1 MPTTSFSAGVE
12 SNDVEV
18 SYAKETVW
26 GTKPAVAFKAIRYTG
41 ESFSGSKSRARPAE
55 VRNDYQAAAAVTTQ
69 EAATAGI
76 NFALSSGTY
85 DDLLAG
91 VLGSD
96 FSTAIAISGTDI
108 AGTATGYSTVTA
120 GKFTTVTAGQ
130 WIRVS
135 GFSNAANNGYKRVT
149 ASTGTTITTAQAGAV
164 EAAGPSVTIGG
175 SRLTNGT
182 AFQSFHFQKKL
193 SNSLYLVYPG
203 TFFSGV
209 TLTAATG
216 QFLTGSFTGFPKS
229 EEKATTNQS
238 TGAVT
243 AAPTGRVVDTVAGF
257 QSLEV
262 NNAAVSAVVD
272 GITVNVARDGA
283 AAQYGMGSTAAQGVL
298 RGTVTVSGSV
308 RIYFRDF
315 TLYDMYKSE
324 AYTSIT
330 YRSVDSDGAGYQVSL
345 PSATLMN
352 PQIVSGG
359 PNQGILAEFALE
371 GNVSPTLGYTISID
385 KF

>member
-1 MPTTSFSAGVE
+1 MPTTSFQAGVE
-12 SNDVEV
+12 SNDVEL
-18 SYAKETVW
+18 SYAKEAAW

-55 VRNDYQAAAAVTTQ
+55 IRTDYQAAAAVTTQ
-69 EAATAGI
+69 EAASAGV
-76 NFALSSGTY
+76 NFAFSSGTY

-91 VLGSD
+91 VLGGD

-120 GKFTTVTAGQ
+120 GKFTTVTAGI

-149 ASTGTTITTAQAGAV
+149 AATGTTITTAQAGAV

-175 SRLTNGT
+175 SRVTNGT
-182 AFQSFHFQKKL
+182 SFQSFHFQKKL
-193 SNSLYLVYPG
+193 ASALYLVYPG

-209 TLTAATG
+209 TLTASTG
-216 QFLTGSFTGFPKS
+216 QFLTGSFSGLSKI
-229 EEKATTNQS
+229 EEKQTTNQS

-243 AAPTGRVVDTVAGF
+243 AAPTGRVVDSVAGF
-257 QSLEV
+257 QGLEV
-262 NNAAVSAVVD
+262 NNAAISAVVD
-272 GITVNVARDGA
+272 GITLNVSREGA
-283 AAQYGMGSTAAQGVL
+283 AAQYGLGSTAAQGVL

-315 TLYDMYKSE
+315 TMYDLYKSE
-324 AYTSIT
+324 AYTAIT
-330 YRSVDSDGAGYQVSL
+330 YRTVDSDGAGYQITL
-345 PSATLMN
+345 PSATIMN
-352 PQIVSGG
+352 PSIVAGG
-359 PNQGILAEFALE
+359 PGQSIMAEFALE
-371 GNVSPTLGYTISID
+371 GNISPTLGYTLAID